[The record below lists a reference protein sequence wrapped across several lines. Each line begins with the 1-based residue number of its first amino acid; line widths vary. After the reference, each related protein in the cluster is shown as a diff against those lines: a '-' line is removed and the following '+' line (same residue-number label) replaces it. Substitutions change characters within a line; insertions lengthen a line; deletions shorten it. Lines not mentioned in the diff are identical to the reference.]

1 MESSDPKVVDF
12 YTRREHLQ
20 EKMYRLRTFGALIG
34 LRFIENFG
42 VAEVS
47 MGYPEVSRLLQVVKD
62 AEKEK
67 SQPNTSLLNAID
79 TVQEYIIENID
90 YSVIA
95 EVVIGSGRIDII
107 PDYDDRKRSNSQS

>member
-1 MESSDPKVVDF
+1 
-12 YTRREHLQ
+12 
-20 EKMYRLRTFGALIG
+20 
-34 LRFIENFG
+34 
-42 VAEVS
+42 
-47 MGYPEVSRLLQVVKD
+47 MGYPEVSRLLQVVVD

-95 EVVIGSGRIDII
+95 EVVIGSGRIDVI
-107 PDYDDRKRSNSQS
+107 PDYDDRKRSSNQS